1 MNTAIDPDFLVDTSL
16 AEVDVDT
23 LMTKAFELTHRLDAL
38 AQYNGTPQGA
48 RKIGELR
55 DQRDAIVREM
65 KRRSDAAERALVAVE
80 TTERVLRRIDATLG
94 SIDFEVIAIN
104 DDTSFAEGRVRKARG
119 FAQAAMEVTTETT
132 CSLVKN
138 LRISDSI
145 AKRARLK
152 MASIVRATR

>member
-94 SIDFEVIAIN
+94 SIDFEAID